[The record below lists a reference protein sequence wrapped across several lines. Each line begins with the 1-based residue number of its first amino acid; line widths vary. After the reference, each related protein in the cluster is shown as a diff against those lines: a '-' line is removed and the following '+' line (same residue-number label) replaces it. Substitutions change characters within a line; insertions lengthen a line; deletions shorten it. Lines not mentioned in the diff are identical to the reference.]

1 MVMEYQYYQEVAS
14 VTSFFVR
21 KEIHFA
27 KSARQVHVL
36 VYMGAFESVFG
47 KWMFL
52 CPEQCSQLRSL
63 LQLVEVEI

>member
-14 VTSFFVR
+14 VTSFFAR

-36 VYMGAFESVFG
+36 VYGRLRKRLWKMDVFMSWSV
-47 KWMFL
+47 
-52 CPEQCSQLRSL
+52 Q
-63 LQLVEVEI
+63 